1 MLIEFSVNNYKSIKD
16 DLTLS
21 MMDLKN
27 SPKALSSAVLYGA
40 NASGKSNVLHA
51 LKMMQRIVLNADRIM
66 LSTDKLPYNPF
77 RLSSQTETAPT
88 SFDVVF
94 EKKSKKYKYG
104 FSYNSKEI
112 VSEYLLVYES
122 ARPTTIYEFEKNIFK
137 PNSKIPSLK
146 KIIKPSNF
154 LYLWEADKQN
164 VKPAKAVLECFNELI
179 HISFDD
185 EGGLRGIFSPKWL
198 DFLDEKTQKDMIAA
212 FLQTADTGIKDVLKD
227 VSGLE
232 KQKRKMADGSLEDY
246 FVESRSVTTVHEK
259 FGKNKKKEGEAYF
272 DLFKDES
279 TGTKKMF
286 FIAELFVMALLEGCI
301 LLLDEMDANLH
312 PILTRELIK
321 FFNDPEV
328 NTLGA
333 QLVFSS
339 QDTNLLDLSLMR
351 KEQIYFVEKDHFGGS
366 HLASLSDYNNVRN
379 SDKIEKNY
387 ILGKYGAIPY
397 IGKFDFFKQV

>member
-1 MLIEFSVNNYKSIKD
+1 ME
-16 DLTLS
+16 
-21 MMDLKN
+21 
-27 SPKALSSAVLYGA
+27 
-40 NASGKSNVLHA
+40 
-51 LKMMQRIVLNADRIM
+51 
-66 LSTDKLPYNPF
+66 
-77 RLSSQTETAPT
+77 
-88 SFDVVF
+88 
-94 EKKSKKYKYG
+94 
-104 FSYNSKEI
+104 
-112 VSEYLLVYES
+112 
-122 ARPTTIYEFEKNIFK
+122 
-137 PNSKIPSLK
+137 
-146 KIIKPSNF
+146 
-154 LYLWEADKQN
+154 
-164 VKPAKAVLECFNELI
+164 PAKAVLECFNELI

-387 ILGKYGAIPY
+387 ILGKYGAIP
-397 IGKFDFFKQV
+397 